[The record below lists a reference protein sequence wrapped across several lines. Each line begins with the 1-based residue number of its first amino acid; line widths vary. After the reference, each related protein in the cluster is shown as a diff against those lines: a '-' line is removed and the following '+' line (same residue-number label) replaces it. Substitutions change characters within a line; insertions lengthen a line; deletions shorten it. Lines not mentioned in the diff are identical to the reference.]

1 MDPKH
6 KGRTY
11 VMELPEVGSK
21 WVAKVDN
28 PRSADIK
35 KGDVV
40 EVTGADKALVGYTG
54 GWCCVTE
61 KWTENFEPYTE
72 EKREFQVGDKV
83 KCLHPVIVCDGFKGQ
98 VGEVI
103 GFSTF
108 EGVALTILYP
118 CGTTQLAFVED
129 DGVVLVESAQTK
141 KAPTELTAEGYTPK
155 DFVDLLSMSE
165 DNVNSPSHYG
175 QGEIEAIVYIKDFLT
190 KEEYIGYLRGNIAKY
205 LHRWRY
211 KNGVEDLEKAQVY
224 LGWLITEI
232 GETK

>member
-1 MDPKH
+1 MDI
-6 KGRTY
+6 
-11 VMELPEVGSK
+11 PEVGSK

-28 PRSADIK
+28 PRYAPIP
-35 KGDVV
+35 KGTVI
-40 EVTGADKALVGYTG
+40 EVTDYSCYLIYYNNGRDTWYCSEDH
-54 GWCCVTE
+54 WH
-61 KWTENFEPYTE
+61 ENFESYVGRTF
-72 EKREFQVGDKV
+72 EFKIGDKV
-83 KCLHPVIVCDGFKGQ
+83 KCLHPVVVDKKFEGQ

-103 GFSTF
+103 ESFTLGGET
-108 EGVALTILYP
+108 LKILYP
-118 CGTTQLAFVED
+118 CGTVQTAWVGD
-129 DGVVLVESAQTK
+129 DGVVLVEPTQTK
-141 KAPTELTAEGYTPK
+141 KPPTVTAEGYTPK
-155 DFVDLLSMSE
+155 DIVELLSIPE